1 MWGNVVATM
10 YASCSSANVFQKG
23 KKNIDNKSLPL
34 IKEVWR
40 MKILKFGFFLLSI
53 IYNNCMKKG
62 IGAPDGHVRGSR
74 SRSVFDGKKTY
85 RSFFLQK

>member
-1 MWGNVVATM
+1 
-10 YASCSSANVFQKG
+10 
-23 KKNIDNKSLPL
+23 
-34 IKEVWR
+34 